1 MNGVYLVIIT
11 ACVLI
16 LAYRFYGAF
25 IAAKVLTLNQFK
37 TTPAVKLDDGHD
49 YVPTNKWVVFGHHFA
64 AIAGAGPLVGPV
76 IAAQFGYL
84 PGTLWI
90 LIGSVM
96 AGAVHDMVILFASI
110 RHNGKSIAEI
120 AKAEISKLA
129 GTSALWATLFLLII
143 TEAGMAVV
151 VANSLFNSPWGT
163 FTVGMTIPIAIFI
176 GLYLRYLRPGR
187 IREATII
194 GVTLILL
201 AVGFGPMVRDSAV
214 LAPYFTFS
222 IVQLEIGI
230 AVYGFLASV
239 LPVWLLLAPRDYL
252 STYMKIGTIAALA
265 IGIIIVAPEI
275 RMPATSQFLWGGGP
289 VIKGSVIPFV
299 FITIAC
305 GALSGFHSLISTG
318 TTPKMLTNE
327 RQILP
332 IGYGAMLTESF
343 ISMMALIAATSLH
356 PADYFAINSTQ
367 EAFQALGLQVQDL
380 PALSAM
386 VGENLMHR
394 PGGAV
399 SLAVGMADVFSK
411 IPFMDQF
418 MGFWYHFCIMF
429 EALFIL
435 TLIDAGSRVGRYLL
449 QELLGKVYEPF
460 GDTEWWPGIIFC
472 SAFISVCWGYLVLQ
486 GNISEIWPLFGVSNQ
501 LLGTITLAIGTAV
514 IYRMGRGRYAWVT
527 MIPCLFMAVITC
539 YADYLNIFDSYI
551 PSGKWLLVL
560 ISVIMFVLV
569 AIVMVESIRSWIR
582 YAKTVPQ
589 DYRTQ
594 AELEAETQR
603 ELAENKDRAC
613 AE

>member
-25 IAAKVLTLNQFK
+25 IAAKVLTLDQYK
-37 TTPAVKLDDGHD
+37 TTPSVRLEDGHD

-84 PGTLWI
+84 PGMLWI

-96 AGAVHDMVILFASI
+96 AGAVHDMVILLASI
-110 RHNGKSIAEI
+110 RHDGKSIAEI

-163 FTVGMTIPIAIFI
+163 FTVGATIPIAIFI
-176 GLYLRYLRPGR
+176 GLYLKYLRPGK
-187 IREATII
+187 IQEATVI
-194 GVTLILL
+194 GVALILL
-201 AVGFGPMVRDSAV
+201 AVAVGPYIRDSAV
-214 LAPYFTFS
+214 LAPYFTFNV
-222 IVQLEIGI
+222 VQIEIAI
-230 AVYGFLASV
+230 AVYGFFASV

-252 STYMKIGTIAALA
+252 STYMKIGTIVALA
-265 IGIIIVAPEI
+265 LGIIIVAPEI

-289 VIKGSVIPFV
+289 VISGSVIPFV

-318 TTPKMLTNE
+318 TTPKMVVNE

-332 IGYGAMLTESF
+332 IGYGAMLTEAF

-367 EAFQALGLQVQDL
+367 QAFAALGLNVHDL
-380 PALSAM
+380 PALSHM

-399 SLAVGMADVFSK
+399 SLAVGMADVFAK
-411 IPFMDQF
+411 IPYMEQF

-449 QELLGKVYEPF
+449 QELLGKVYKPF
-460 GDTEWWPGIIFC
+460 GNTEWWPGIIIC
-472 SAFISVCWGYLVLQ
+472 SGLISFFWGYLVLQ
-486 GNISEIWPLFGVSNQ
+486 GNIGEIWPLFGVSNQ
-501 LLGTITLAIGTAV
+501 LLGTITLAIGTSY
-514 IYRMGRGRYAWVT
+514 IYRIGRGRYAWVT
-527 MIPCLFMAVITC
+527 MAPCLFMAAITC
-539 YADYLNIFDSYI
+539 YADYLNIFNSYI
-551 PSGKWLLVL
+551 PTGKWLLVG
-560 ISVIMFVLV
+560 ISVVMFVLV
-569 AIVMVESIRSWIR
+569 AVVMIESIRSWIR
-582 YAKTVPQ
+582 YAGSVKQ
-589 DYRTQ
+589 DYRTREEIEN
-594 AELEAETQR
+594 ATKL
-603 ELAENKDRAC
+603 ELAKQK
-613 AE
+613 